1 MLTLAFKHEY
11 TRVQVGPEDSLFVR
25 DRYSRATEWTE
36 DGFYYSPEDDH
47 RVSDFITYRDF
58 YEDLLSGAAKVNYG
72 YHGKAATKIRTTFGE
87 GKQLEGFK
95 PAQQQDARRM
105 KFFMDQLEVAIKAN
119 NGEMPVSVDLVEAI
133 GKWHEAYNKFL
144 SDNGIHAE
152 TGETTNHR
160 HNHKKTILQYDKPP
174 CLRTVKDKFALYME
188 CEKNILAL
196 VRKPPLYTRRRKV
209 VSAESLALWKKFAF
223 KFASPRR
230 PAESHLLRDLR
241 GEVDLQNLERKKA
254 KNPIRLDKPGRKA
267 FHRLIK
273 SMDAWWVFA
282 RRRGVKAAV
291 KAFRAQQS
299 GFEIWRPGQ
308 RFEFDDYMFHLQ
320 AILTDL
326 QVWDKFSERLQ
337 NAMSTK
343 RIWLTLGIDACTRY
357 VVAAVPSMEP
367 NSDAVVSALDL
378 SLSDKT
384 FIAKKAGALSKWLG
398 GIRPE
403 SAIADN
409 GKPYISN
416 KTEDAFHN
424 CAIPYFHPPKGQPW
438 HRAFVESMLM
448 KFGADILT
456 YFDGQTFVNSVDK
469 GEYDAEGQANLVVEE
484 LMALI
489 IRWIVDVYHHEP
501 VAQTGETPH
510 NAWAKY
516 IQENRV
522 KFAPTEHEKRHYFGI
537 DFSATIHAE
546 GLFHDGIRYNSLEMN
561 YARQVLGNKKIRYR
575 AHPDNI
581 EYISIWFNNQWVPVR
596 NKSAVRERTSMREWA
611 EFRRLFRERKRAK
624 ASENWEII
632 ARARREIREAAD
644 SAAARSKFSPDAERP
659 KTLYKL
665 VKQLSEGS
673 IYEAKLIEEA
683 LKYGLTK
690 DELRDFEDFVPGST
704 SGVVDEVDGV
714 SVPDATLVETQDPEP
729 SASEPKSAAETA
741 ADNASDTLPTGVAFL
756 EDDEDEEEDD
766 DTGNW

>member
-1 MLTLAFKHEY
+1 MLALAFKHEY
-11 TRVQVGPEDSLFVR
+11 TRVQVGPEDSVFVR
-25 DRYSRATEWTE
+25 DRYSRPTEWTS
-36 DGFYYSPEDDH
+36 DGFYFSPEDDH

-58 YEDLLSGAAKVNYG
+58 YDDLLSGAARVNYG
-72 YHGKAATKIRTTFGE
+72 YHGKAATKIRATHGE
-87 GKQLEGFK
+87 GKRLENFK

-105 KFFMDQLEVAIKAN
+105 KYFMDRLEDAITAN
-119 NGEMPVSVDLVEAI
+119 HGAMPTAVTLTEAI
-133 GKWHEAYNKFL
+133 RGWHDDYNSFL
-144 SDNGIHAE
+144 AANGVCVEI
-152 TGETTNHR
+152 GETPNHR
-160 HNHKKTILQYDKPP
+160 HNHKKTILQYEKPP
-174 CLRTVKDKFALYME
+174 CLRTLKDKFDLYIE

-196 VRKPPLYTRRRKV
+196 VRKPPTFSRRRKF

-223 KFASPRR
+223 KYASPRR
-230 PAESHLLRDLR
+230 PSESHLLRDLR
-241 GEVDLQNLERKKA
+241 GEVDLQNLERRNA
-254 KNPIRLDKPGRKA
+254 GNPIRLDKPGRKA
-267 FHRLIK
+267 FNRLVK
-273 SMDAWWVFA
+273 SMDAWWVYA

-291 KAFRAQQS
+291 KAFRAQQN

-308 RFEFDDYMFHLQ
+308 RFEYDDYMLHLQ

-326 QVWDKFSERLQ
+326 QVWDKFPKRLRD
-337 NAMSTK
+337 AMSTK

-384 FIAKKAGALSKWLG
+384 IIAKKAGARSVWLG
-398 GIRPE
+398 GVKPD

-424 CAIPYFHPPKGQPW
+424 CGIPYFHPPKGQPW

-489 IRWIVDVYHHEP
+489 IRWLVDVYHHEP
-501 VAQTGETPH
+501 VAETGETPH

-546 GLFHDGIRYNSLEMN
+546 GLFHHGIRYNSLEMN
-561 YARQVLGNKKIRYR
+561 HARQVLGNKKIRYR
-575 AHPDNI
+575 AHADNI
-581 EYISIWFNNQWVPVR
+581 EYISIWFNNQWIPVR
-596 NKSAVRERTSMREWA
+596 NKTAVRERTSMREWA
-611 EFRRLFRERKRAK
+611 EIRRLFRERKRAK

-632 ARARREIREAAD
+632 ALARREIREAAD
-644 SAAARSKFSPDAERP
+644 SAAARGKFSPDAERP

-673 IYEAKLIEEA
+673 IYEAKLIEQA

-690 DELRDFEDFVPGST
+690 EELREFEDFAPGST
-704 SGVVDEVDGV
+704 SGVADETDDA
-714 SVPDATLVETQDPEP
+714 SAPDP
-729 SASEPKSAAETA
+729 SKGGAESTTSKPRPPAETVA
-741 ADNASDTLPTGVAFL
+741 GKTTGSPPTGVAFL
-756 EDDEDEEEDD
+756 EDDEDEEDD
-766 DTGNW
+766 EDTGNW

>member
-1 MLTLAFKHEY
+1 MLALAFKHEY
-11 TRVQVGPEDSLFVR
+11 TRIQVGPEDSVFVR
-25 DRYSRATEWTE
+25 DRYSRATEWTS
-36 DGFYYSPEDDH
+36 DGFYFSPEDDH

-72 YHGKAATKIRTTFGE
+72 YHSGAATKIRATFGE

-105 KFFMDQLEVAIKAN
+105 KYFMDQLENAIRAN
-119 NGEMPVSVDLVEAI
+119 HGEMPPAVDLIEAI
-133 GKWHEAYNKFL
+133 SGWHADYNSFL
-144 SDNGIHAE
+144 ATNGVYVE
-152 TGETTNHR
+152 TGESHNHR
-160 HNHKKTILQYDKPP
+160 HNHKKTILQYEKPP

-196 VRKPPLYTRRRKV
+196 VRKPPIYTRRRKV

-223 KFASPRR
+223 NYASPRR
-230 PAESHLLRDLR
+230 PKESHLLRDLQ
-241 GEVDLQNLERKKA
+241 GEVALQNLERKNTD
-254 KNPIRLDKPGRKA
+254 NPMRLDKPGRKA

-282 RRRGVKAAV
+282 RRRGIKAAV
-291 KAFRAQQS
+291 KAFRAQQT

-308 RFEFDDYMFHLQ
+308 RFEYDDYMFHLQ

-326 QVWDKFSERLQ
+326 QVWDKFSKRIQ
-337 NAMSTK
+337 DAMSTK

-384 FIAKKAGALSKWLG
+384 SIAKKAGARSKWLG
-398 GIRPE
+398 GVRPE

-409 GKPYISN
+409 GKPYIAN

-424 CAIPYFHPPKGQPW
+424 SGIPYFHPPKGQPW

-469 GEYDAEGQANLVVEE
+469 GEYDAEGKANLVVEE

-489 IRWIVDVYHHEP
+489 IRWLVDVYHHEP
-501 VAQTGETPH
+501 VAETGETPH

-537 DFSATIHAE
+537 DFSAVIHGE
-546 GLFHDGIRYNSLEMN
+546 GLFHDGIRYNSLELN
-561 YARQVLGNKKIRYR
+561 RARQVLGNKKIRYR

-673 IYEAKLIEEA
+673 RYEAELIEQA

-690 DELRDFEDFVPGST
+690 DELREFEDFVPGST
-704 SGVVDEVDGV
+704 TGVIDETADP
-714 SVPDATLVETQDPEP
+714 SATDATPVETGDGTEAPSSPE
-729 SASEPKSAAETA
+729 SATETV
-741 ADNASDTLPTGVAFL
+741 ADEATGTPPTGVAYL
-756 EDDEDEEEDD
+756 EDDEDEEEEDG
-766 DTGNW
+766 TGNW